1 MTTAGSNG
9 TPESAGDD
17 DPFAYL
23 YRPAEGET
31 AAQPQPRN
39 SYSRPMEVG
48 RAQYGA
54 HAPAA
59 APTQQ
64 FPAGPQAAQAASVPQ
79 QARYAERSRPQPGEE
94 RPSGGRGKAA
104 VIGAVA
110 VIAAV
115 AVGAGIALST
125 GDPDGKPETKAS
137 QSGVPVASTQPSSA
151 SSPPAPASP
160 TADGQPIAD
169 AAKLQGQNAP
179 TGNTVKGAISADGG
193 YLTMQAGSS
202 ATWTVSVP
210 SAGQYKLWLHFNNS
224 VADLPASVSVNGADH
239 PGGVTFKNYGKGSAD
254 PERSWFS
261 TNIWPQL
268 QAGTNTVTVTIP
280 AGGSG
285 SILLDQVAL
294 TPMSVTDYPKR

>member
-23 YRPAEGET
+23 YRPAAGEP
-31 AAQPQPRN
+31 AAQPQPR
-39 SYSRPMEVG
+39 SGYSRPMEVG

-54 HAPAA
+54 PAA

-64 FPAGPQAAQAASVPQ
+64 FPGPQSAPTAAVPQ

-115 AVGAGIALST
+115 AVGAGIALS
-125 GDPDGKPETKAS
+125 GGGEDKADAKS
-137 QSGVPVASTQPSSA
+137 TQSGAPAAASTQPSTAPSSA
-151 SSPPAPASP
+151 APASP
-160 TADGQPIAD
+160 TADGQPIVD
-169 AAKLQGQNAP
+169 ASKIQGQNAA
-179 TGNTVKGAISADGG
+179 TGNSVKGAVSADGG
-193 YLTMQAGSS
+193 YLTMQAGSTATFAVS
-202 ATWTVSVP
+202 AP

-224 VADLPASVSVNGADH
+224 VADLPATVSVNGADH

-268 QAGTNTVTVTIP
+268 QAGTNTVTVSIP
-280 AGGSG
+280 AGSSG

-294 TPMSVTDYPKR
+294 TPMSVGDYPKR